1 MTIPLQPLVPTLLL
15 SLHPENTAAIITGK
29 KVIEYRRRFFAEPF
43 QAFVYTTG
51 PNGGVNLFITCD
63 QPIKADAQKLAAIG
77 ELIQHDDY
85 DELVR
90 YFSANDTGLIVP
102 ITSYVQFP
110 MIRLAE
116 LRRKFTNFVTPQ
128 GYTFLDK
135 LERQAQ
141 LTYFQQQPVLKTQ
154 TIDWTP
160 KYRAIEAL
168 E

>member
-63 QPIKADAQKLAAIG
+63 KPIKADAQKLAAIG

-90 YFSANDTGLIVP
+90 YFSANDTGLIIP
-102 ITSYVQFP
+102 IACYMQFP
-110 MIRLAE
+110 TISLAT
-116 LRRKFTNFVTPQ
+116 LRAKCTNFVTPQ
-128 GYTFLDK
+128 GYVFLDK
-135 LERQAQ
+135 PERQSQ
-141 LTYFQQQPVLKTQ
+141 LSYFQQQPVLKTQ

>member
-1 MTIPLQPLVPTLLL
+1 MTLPLQPLVPTVLL
-15 SLHPENTAAIITGK
+15 SLHPENTAAIIAGE
-29 KVIEYRRRFFAEPF
+29 KVIEYRRRFFDKPF

-85 DELVR
+85 DELVQ
-90 YFSANDTGLIVP
+90 YFSAHDTGQIIP

-110 MIRLAE
+110 MISLAK
-116 LRRKFTNFVTPQ
+116 LRAKFTNFVTPQ

-135 LERQAQ
+135 PERQAQ
-141 LTYFQQQPVLKTQ
+141 LTYFQQQPVLKTK
-154 TIDWTP
+154 TIDWAT
-160 KYRAIEAL
+160 KYRAIKVL
-168 E
+168 K